1 MTASTIVSKP
11 VGALIPN
18 MKWQCMKPVQFTVT
32 ICYDM
37 TIRGR
42 TVPVAGAA
50 RAGSAAAFG
59 RATTVARAREILLVV
74 ADLDDAEPLGNCADA
89 AQYVNAVRI
98 RTPNTLRW

>member
-18 MKWQCMKPVQFTVT
+18 MKCQCMKPVQYTVT
-32 ICYDM
+32 YCYDM

-50 RAGSAAAFG
+50 RAGSAAASG
-59 RATTVARAREILLVV
+59 RATTVARARETLLVV
-74 ADLDDAEPLGNCADA
+74 ADLDDAEPLNNCVDA
-89 AQYVNAVRI
+89 AQYVS
-98 RTPNTLRW
+98 